1 MATLFKLGQVI
12 MTAGIEALLKDEKN
26 EFNHV
31 DLSKILYRHQ
41 SGDDGDTCAEDKEA
55 NQFAIKQGN
64 LRIMSV
70 YKLMTVT
77 LWVIT
82 EHNRSYTTIL
92 LPEEY

>member
-1 MATLFKLGQVI
+1 MAMLFKLGQVL
-12 MTAGIEALLKDEKN
+12 MTSSVEALLKDEQS
-26 EFNHV
+26 HV

-41 SGDDGDTCAEDKEA
+41 SGDDGDICAEDKQA

-70 YKLMTVT
+70 YKLTTVT

-82 EHNRSYTTIL
+82 EHDRSYTTVL